1 MVKIYLQN
9 WFTCPLATL
18 APLNDILLIE
28 VLIKYRKT
36 NEMIANLALKTF
48 FRHLWYIS
56 DIALGF
62 SFFDPRH
69 TEETLIKMTAALKHP
84 GDQKNLFRNVT
95 LDCEQHLVV
104 TKMVSENTMK
114 FFDIIG
120 VGSSFLDI
128 HPSYWPNNENYKRI
142 KEIVQNISVVN
153 DPAERA
159 IGLIKTVNNTLTKD
173 HAQQNELVQVIEQR
187 NKTFKNNTKGLIVSN
202 LK

>member
-1 MVKIYLQN
+1 MLKQ
-9 WFTCPLATL
+9 
-18 APLNDILLIE
+18 
-28 VLIKYRKT
+28 YRKT

-48 FRHLWYIS
+48 SRHLWYIS

-69 TEETLIKMTAALKHP
+69 TEGTLMKMTAALKHP
-84 GDQKNLFRNVT
+84 GDQRNLFRNVS
-95 LDCEQHLVV
+95 LDCEENLDV
-104 TKMVSENTMK
+104 TKMVSEYTLK

-120 VGSSFLDI
+120 VGSSFLDM
-128 HPSYWPNNENYKRI
+128 HPSYWPKNENYKRI
-142 KEIVQNISVVN
+142 KAIVENISVVN

-173 HAQQNELVQVIEQR
+173 QVQQNELVQVVEQR
-187 NKTFKNNTKGLIVSN
+187 NKTYKNNTKGVIVSN